1 MIDGTVIRGTTPEH
15 EFELPY
21 PVELVEDIRV
31 VYGQGGKALFAKGF
45 SECEV
50 SDGKITVS
58 LIQEETFLF
67 TPRKHLNIE
76 IRLKLT
82 NGKVVRTEEPIVL
95 RVIDSMSDEVI
106 D

>member
-1 MIDGTVIRGTTPEH
+1 MIQGTVIRGTTPTH

-21 PVELVEDIRV
+21 PRELIEDIRV
-31 VYGQGGKALFAKGF
+31 VYGQGGKAIFTKSGYQCTF
-45 SECEV
+45 SE
-50 SDGKITVS
+50 GKLSVD

-67 TPRKHLNIE
+67 SPLKKLEIE
-76 IRLKLT
+76 IRIKLT

-95 RVIDSMSDEVI
+95 RVIDTMSNEVI

>member
-1 MIDGTVIRGTTPEH
+1 MIQGIVIRGTTPTH

-21 PVELVEDIRV
+21 PLAMVDDIRV
-31 VYGQGGKALFAKGF
+31 VYGQNKKAIFTKSKEDCKLTEGQI
-45 SECEV
+45 S
-50 SDGKITVS
+50 VS

-67 TPRKHLNIE
+67 SPHKKLEIE
-76 IRLKLT
+76 LRIKLT
-82 NGKVVRTEEPIVL
+82 NGKVVRTEEPIIL

>member
-1 MIDGTVIRGTTPEH
+1 MIQGIVIRGTTPTH
-15 EFELPY
+15 DFELPY
-21 PVELVEDIRV
+21 PKELIDDIRI
-31 VYGQGGKALFAKGF
+31 VYGQNNKTIFTKTKDDCILT
-45 SECEV
+45 E
-50 SDGKITVS
+50 DKISVS

-67 TPRKHLNIE
+67 APKKRLEIE
-76 IRLKLT
+76 VRLKLT

>member
-1 MIDGTVIRGTTPEH
+1 MLHGSVIRGTTPEH

-21 PVELVEDIRV
+21 PKEMVEDIRV
-31 VYGQGGKALFAKGF
+31 VYGQGGKALFTKGLG
-45 SECEV
+45 ECEI

-67 TPRKHLNIE
+67 VPNKHLNIE
-76 IRLKLT
+76 VRIKLT
-82 NGKVVRTEEPIVL
+82 NGKVVRSEEPIIL
-95 RVIDSMSDEVI
+95 KVIDSMSDEVI

>member
-1 MIDGTVIRGTTPEH
+1 MIHGLVVRGTTPEH

-21 PVELVEDIRV
+21 PREVVEDVRV
-31 VYGQGGKALFAKGF
+31 VYGQGGKALFTKNLG
-45 SECEV
+45 ECEI

-58 LIQEETFLF
+58 LMQEETFLF
-67 TPRKHLNIE
+67 VPNKHLDIE
-76 IRLKLT
+76 VRIKLT
-82 NGKVVRTEEPIVL
+82 NGKVVRTEEPITL

>member
-1 MIDGTVIRGTTPEH
+1 MIHGLVIRGTTPEH

-31 VYGQGGKALFAKGF
+31 VYGQNGKALFTKGLG
-45 SECEV
+45 ECEI

-67 TPRKHLNIE
+67 VPNKLLNIE
-76 IRLKLT
+76 VRIKLT
-82 NGKVVRTEEPIVL
+82 NGKVVRTEEPITL
-95 RVIDSMSDEVI
+95 KVIDSMSDEVI